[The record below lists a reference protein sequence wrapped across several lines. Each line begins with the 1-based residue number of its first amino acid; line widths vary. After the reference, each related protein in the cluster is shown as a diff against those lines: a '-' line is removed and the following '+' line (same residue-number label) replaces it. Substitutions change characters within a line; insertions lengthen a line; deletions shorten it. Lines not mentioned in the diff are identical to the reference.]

1 MQMAVCCFFPFGRE
15 ITLLSASNRARVGAS
30 GAQCLS
36 NKEACGVMLTEVLDV
51 TLKEATGVITATQSA
66 EQELTAAAAGMDDTS
81 WGL

>member
-1 MQMAVCCFFPFGRE
+1 
-15 ITLLSASNRARVGAS
+15 
-30 GAQCLS
+30 
-36 NKEACGVMLTEVLDV
+36 MLTEVLDV